1 MIILLRAFKN
11 KKLTSLVMTV
21 LMVVSLLTPT
31 AFINVKASESGKLF
45 DLIEITDFHGA
56 LEDASTPPL
65 PAGAVL
71 AKNINNIKN
80 TNPNR
85 TLVLGGGDLYQGS
98 PMSNVLFGVPVQ
110 KLMSSIGMEVT
121 ALGNHEFD
129 WGLDKI
135 INTTMKDSKYSIVC
149 SNLYNKNTGE
159 RVFEPYKIINKDG
172 VKIAVIGAI
181 TTETPGIVL
190 PSNVANYKFTDPLNE
205 INSLAKDI
213 KDNKKADVILA
224 LMHEGSNQDCKTGK
238 VFDIADKLS
247 NVDAVLGGHSHT
259 AVQAISKTGIPVVIG
274 KAQAK
279 GFIDLKMS
287 VESSGKVSFLNSTTS
302 YIALDNNKY
311 NGYKAKNP
319 ITDANALSIVADAKK
334 QVGSTFNE
342 VIGKTDKDLTRKQD
356 TAPFG
361 ESYLGNWTADI
372 IKNKGNA
379 DVGLQNNGGI
389 RVDIPKGD
397 ITVGTIFYLMP
408 FDNVVTTVKMNKAQ
422 LTKVFEEAFADNG
435 VGVQMSGLKVSYDST
450 KPSGN
455 RVIDIKKTDGTSIS
469 DKETLKVATNDF
481 MATGGD
487 GFVVFNE
494 PSVKETYNDTH
505 ILVRDSLIENIKA
518 NKGIIAS
525 MDKRIATS
533 GASQISIVGTS
544 DIHGSIYP
552 IDYSTGKAANL
563 GLAKVSTYVN
573 NLRNAN
579 SNVMLVDSGDT
590 IQGTPLS
597 YYYDKVDTNS
607 EYPMMKV
614 MGAMKYDS
622 WTLGN
627 HEFNYGL
634 EVLNRVIKDAQKENI
649 NVLSANTYKTSDN
662 SNFVKP
668 YITKTLNV
676 NGKDIKVGILGLT
689 TKCIPN
695 WENPSNYNGL
705 KFNDPV
711 DEAKKWVPILRND
724 EKADLV
730 IVTIHSGEETATDT
744 IPENQVKAL
753 ATSVN
758 GIDAII
764 CGHAHKNISSDLT
777 LKNPSGKVVP
787 VTEPAKSGQYVSQLD
802 INVNA
807 NGTIGT
813 INAKTVPMDDK
824 IAADETITKLAQ
836 PYEDTTL
843 KYMATVIGQSS
854 GEFSGKGQTMEPT
867 AIMDLINKV
876 QQKGAGTQLSIAA
889 PLSESAYIPKGDITI
904 QNIMGVYVFEN
915 FLYGIKMNG
924 AQVKKWMEFS
934 ARYYGQVNNP
944 NDAVSKDK
952 ALNVPD
958 YNLDQLYGAT
968 YDVDLTQPAC
978 TVDSKTGEVK
988 SVNRIKNLKFNG
1000 VLVKDTD
1007 EFTVA
1012 INNYRFNGGGGFM
1025 AAAGLKPGDT
1035 SIVMYDSAKALGDD
1049 GQVRNMMTKYI
1060 QENKTIT
1067 PTVDKNWKL
1076 STTPIY
1082 PFTVQTIKGADRYET
1097 AANISKNGWDKGSDY
1112 AIIAN
1117 GEVFAD
1123 ALCAAP
1129 MAKKFNAPILLTQQ
1143 GKLPEYSKAELER
1156 LNVKH
1161 VIIVGGE
1168 GSVSKE
1174 IEGNIQNN
1182 LKVKPEVK
1190 RIYGKDRFETSVN
1203 IAKEVGIKDKAIFV
1217 NGYNYPDALSV
1228 SSVAAT
1234 KGMPILLTEGNKLPD
1249 SAVAYINEN
1258 KAKNFYII
1266 GLDGAIS
1273 KSVEV
1278 SLDKVLSKNAVRL
1291 GGNNRFETNVTVMKE
1306 FQNDLKLD
1314 KMFVALGDGATG
1326 TEFADGLTGSAL
1338 AAQSSSPIMLVYNNV
1353 PKATT
1358 DYINSNTNPNS
1369 IVILLGGQTKL
1380 PAGIG
1385 N

>member
-1 MIILLRAFKN
+1 MAI
-11 KKLTSLVMTV
+11 
-21 LMVVSLLTPT
+21 LMVFSLLTPGT
-31 AFINVKASESGKLF
+31 FIKVKASEAGKMF

-65 PAGAVL
+65 PVGSVL
-71 AKNINNIKN
+71 AKNISDIKN
-80 TNPNR
+80 TNPDR
-85 TLVLGGGDLYQGS
+85 TLILGGGDLYQGS
-98 PMSNVLFGVPVQ
+98 PMSNVLFGTPVQ

-135 INTTMKDSKYSIVC
+135 INTTMKDAKYSIIC
-149 SNLYNKNTGE
+149 ANLYKKNTGE
-159 RVFEPYKIINKDG
+159 RVFEPYKIITKDG

-190 PSNVANYKFTDPLNE
+190 PNNVADYKFTDPLSE
-205 INSLAKDI
+205 INTLAKDI
-213 KDNKKADVILA
+213 KDNKKADVVVA

-238 VFDIADKLS
+238 VFDIADNLS

-259 AVQAISKTGIPVVIG
+259 AVQALSKTGIPVVIG
-274 KAQAK
+274 KAQGK

-287 VESSGKVSFLNSTTS
+287 VESSGKVSFINPTTS
-302 YIALDNNKY
+302 YIALDNNTT
-311 NGYKAKNP
+311 NGYKAQNP
-319 ITDANALSIVADAKK
+319 ITDSNALSIVADAKK
-334 QVGSTFNE
+334 QVGPTFNE
-342 VIGKTDKDLTRKQD
+342 VIGKTTTDLTRKQD
-356 TAPFG
+356 VTPFG

-372 IKNKGNA
+372 IKAKGNA

-389 RVDIPKGD
+389 RVDVPAGD

-408 FDNVVTTVKMNKAQ
+408 FDNVVATVNMNKAQ
-422 LTKVFEEAFADNG
+422 LTKVFEEAFIDNG
-435 VGVQMSGLKVSYDST
+435 NGIQMSGLKVNYDST
-450 KPSGN
+450 KPSGS
-455 RVIDIKKTDGTSIS
+455 RVLDITRADGKAIS
-469 DKETLKVATNDF
+469 DKEVLKVATNDF
-481 MATGGD
+481 VGTGGD
-487 GFVVFNE
+487 GFSVFNE

-518 NKGIIAS
+518 NKQIVTS
-525 MDKRIATS
+525 MDKRMATN

-579 SNVMLVDSGDT
+579 PNVMLVDSGDT

-597 YYYDKVDTNS
+597 YYYDKVDTKA

-634 EVLNRVIKDAQKENI
+634 EVLNRVIKDGQKENI

-668 YITKTLNV
+668 YTLKTLSV

-695 WENPSNYNGL
+695 WENPSNYSGL

-711 DEAKKWVPILRND
+711 EEAKKWVPILRND
-724 EKADLV
+724 EKVNILV
-730 IVTIHSGEETATDT
+730 VTIHSGEETATDT

-753 ATSVN
+753 ATSVD

-764 CGHAHKNISSDLT
+764 CGHAHKNISSDVT

-802 INVNA
+802 ININTDGTM
-807 NGTIGT
+807 GTIA
-813 INAKTVPMDDK
+813 AKTVAMDDK
-824 IAADETITKLAQ
+824 IAADATITKLAQ
-836 PYEDTTL
+836 PYEDATL
-843 KYMATVIGQSS
+843 KYMATVIGKST
-854 GEFSGKGQTMEPT
+854 GEFSGKGQTTEPT
-867 AIMDLINKV
+867 ALMDLINKV
-876 QQKGAGTQLSIAA
+876 QAKGAGTQLSIAA

-915 FLYGIKMNG
+915 FLYGIKMDG
-924 AQVKKWMEFS
+924 VQLKKWMEFS
-934 ARYYGQVNNP
+934 ARYYKQVNSPTDNV
-944 NDAVSKDK
+944 AKDEI
-952 ALNVPD
+952 LNVPD

-978 TVDSKTGEVK
+978 TVDTATGMVK
-988 SVNRIKNLKFNG
+988 SGNRIKNLKFNG
-1000 VLVKDTD
+1000 TAVKDTD

-1035 SIVMYDSAKALGDD
+1035 SIAMYDSAKTLGDD

-1060 QENKTIT
+1060 QDNKTIT
-1067 PTVDKNWKL
+1067 PDLANNWKL

-1082 PFTVQTIKGADRYET
+1082 PCTVQTIKGADRYET
-1097 AANISKNGWDKGSDY
+1097 AADISRSGWEKGSDY

-1117 GEVFAD
+1117 GEAFAD

-1129 MAKKFNAPILLTQQ
+1129 MAKKYNAPIILTESN
-1143 GKLPEYSKAELER
+1143 KLPDASKAELER

-1161 VIIVGGE
+1161 VIIIGGE

-1174 IEGNIQNN
+1174 IESNIQST

-1203 IAKEVGIKDKAIFV
+1203 IAKEVGITDKAIFV

-1228 SSVAAT
+1228 SSVAAS

-1249 SAVAYINEN
+1249 SVASYINEN
-1258 KAKNFYII
+1258 KTKSFYII
-1266 GLDGAIS
+1266 GLEGAID
-1273 KSVEV
+1273 KSVES
-1278 SLDKVLSKNAVRL
+1278 SLDKVLSNNVVRI
-1291 GGNNRFETNVTVMKE
+1291 GGDDRFATNVAVLKE
-1306 FQNDLKLD
+1306 FENDLKFD
-1314 KMFVALGDGATG
+1314 KMLVALGDGETG
-1326 TEFADGLTGSAL
+1326 TEFADGLSGSAL
-1338 AAQSSSPIMLVYNNV
+1338 AAQSSSPIMLVYKDV
-1353 PKATT
+1353 PQVTVN
-1358 DYINSNTNPNS
+1358 YINSKINSNS
-1369 IVILLGGQTKL
+1369 ILILLGGQTKL
-1380 PAGIG
+1380 PAGI
-1385 N
+1385 